1 MNAALSPAAF
11 AGALLD
17 PALPPPAGLRVP
29 AGADAARRF
38 AVHRNN
44 MIVSLVDALAAAF
57 PVTRALVGERFF
69 RAMARERI
77 LADPP
82 RSPILA
88 GYGEGFAG
96 FIAGFDPARGLPYLA
111 DVAAL
116 EQLRVRAFNAAD
128 AEPVATTALAALAQ
142 DPDRLCAARL
152 RLHPAAHWLT
162 SAHPILS
169 IWDAHQ
175 GLDDPADADLG
186 HVELDRG
193 QAVLVSRDREFAV
206 HCSALPA
213 GGVALLDALRA
224 QRTLGDACADAIG
237 AGGDPQALFAMLVER
252 QLVVGID
259 AS

>member
-1 MNAALSPAAF
+1 MNTAF
-11 AGALLD
+11 ATALLD
-17 PALPPPAGLRVP
+17 PERPPPPGLRVP
-29 AGADAARRF
+29 PGADAGRRF

-69 RAMARERI
+69 RAMARERV

-96 FIAGFDPARGLPYLA
+96 FIAGFAPAASVPYLA

-116 EQLRVRAFNAAD
+116 EQLRVRAFNAED

-152 RLHPAAHWLT
+152 RLHPAAHWLA

-169 IWDAHQ
+169 IWAAHQ
-175 GLDDPADADLG
+175 GLDDPAKADLG
-186 HVELDRG
+186 HIELARAH
-193 QAVLVSRDREFAV
+193 AVLVARDRGLAV
-206 HCSALPA
+206 HCSELPA
-213 GGVALLDALRA
+213 GGIPLLDALRA
-224 QRTLGDACADAIG
+224 RQTLGDACAAAVR
-237 AGGDPQALFAMLVER
+237 AGGTPQPLFAMLVEQ